1 MALDDPGATSP
12 RHGQN
17 AEPPHPDPA
26 RLVADERLSCGRLIS
41 HAWEQARTPHHLDP
55 HTANCPYCR
64 QAGEGLAALD
74 RSTRILRADRP
85 NARTVAERVIR
96 AVRAERRLGRMLPL
110 DDPARDMRIAE
121 IPTAK
126 ILRRAADRVPGIRAA
141 SCRLTPDD
149 TGTTVAITMTLAA
162 TLDEPLPGRAAQV
175 RRAVLHAARQQ
186 LGLAVS
192 SIDLTIAN
200 VLEPV
205 KPSAA
210 TDLTLNVGSGQRR

>member
-1 MALDDPGATSP
+1 MAVDDPGATSP
-12 RHGQN
+12 RHRQN
-17 AEPPHPDPA
+17 GEPPNADPA
-26 RLVADERLSCGRLIS
+26 RLVADERLPCGRLIS
-41 HAWEQARTPHHLDP
+41 HAWEQARTAPHHRDS
-55 HTANCPYCR
+55 HTADCPYCR
-64 QAGEGLAALD
+64 QAAEGLAALD
-74 RSTRILRADRP
+74 RSTRILRTVRP

-96 AVRAERRLGRMLPL
+96 AVRAETRPGRMLPL

-126 ILRRAADRVPGIRAA
+126 LLRQAADCVRGIRAA

-162 TLDEPLPGRAAQV
+162 TFDQPLPGRATEV

-192 SIDLTIAN
+192 SIDLTIASI
-200 VLEPV
+200 LEPV
-205 KPSAA
+205 PSAA
-210 TDLTLNVGSGQRR
+210 TGPTLSAGSGR